1 MRPDEIEIDQEF
13 AALIRPLSDD
23 ERSELEAS
31 IAETGGARD
40 ALVVWDRGGGMLPI
54 LLDGHNRLEICRR
67 LGLPFQ
73 VTAMT
78 FDCRAAAAN
87 WMQKNQIGRRNLSRQ
102 SFAMILGRLYNRTKR
117 MGGGKRLGRTADQFA
132 HEYGMDEKTV
142 RRAALFQEAAEKLGI
157 ESEVASG
164 KVRVCASRVIAA
176 AKSIRPDS
184 TPHAIAQ
191 AKRKAKHT
199 AKQTAK
205 TRTAGRHESERES
218 QSWLLPADPAECLKA
233 IDFYARS
240 YMVRAPRD
248 VDAMA
253 RLFIRLAKEARAIQE
268 HVACES
274 EVA

>member
-1 MRPDEIEIDQEF
+1 MRHDEIEVDQEF
-13 AALIRPLSDD
+13 AALIRPLSAD
-23 ERSELEAS
+23 ERNELEAS

-40 ALVVWDRGGGMLPI
+40 ALVVWARGGGLPPI

-67 LGLPFQ
+67 LGLPFG
-73 VTAMT
+73 VTCMT
-78 FDCRAAAAN
+78 FETRADAAK

-102 SFAMILGRLYNRTKR
+102 AFALILGRLYNRTKR
-117 MGGGKRLGRTADQFA
+117 MGGGRRLGRTADQFA

-164 KVRVCASRVIAA
+164 KAKVCTSRVIAA

-191 AKRKAKHT
+191 AKSE

-205 TRTAGRHESERES
+205 TRTAGRRDNDTES
-218 QSWLLPADPAECLKA
+218 QSWLLPADPADCLKA

-248 VDAMA
+248 VDAMT
-253 RLFIRLAKEARAIQE
+253 RLFSRLAREAREIPD
-268 HVACES
+268 HVARVG